1 MTTTT
6 NITYSRIATHR
17 SCPQKF
23 NYSYIRKLQSDREND
38 HPVELIFGNW
48 WHAIRAVNSIA
59 RGVAKKSLRYVPER
73 LSTVDGTEKDPHLW
87 AINIPTLE
95 ELYSE
100 ETPYLGSDLRA
111 TVFAKLRRWESTLS
125 DSQLDLWVERVGA
138 TPYKRLS
145 YTSDRWEEQYH
156 KVNESEAPLAV
167 ELPWS
172 RDLPSLAGE
181 NPHAQVHGYIDEV
194 YLDEKRNIVVVRD
207 HKSNKSLDNRT
218 TVDEMMDSQLQM
230 YAWGVTSWLKEHDLP
245 APKAVAYDR
254 VRMTHPKEPKITLT
268 GTLSKSVTDYDLHTY
283 LDFCMGEDGQGVPF
297 VGRKKDGSG
306 AGVYLA
312 EETVKQALSAPP
324 AVAKWFVRQVTPLNK
339 NIVLSHLRSAVD
351 STFDIQRT
359 YQRAERSREAGRNL
373 GSSCKWCPFAKL
385 CRAEMVG
392 GADGEYDLKD
402 MGLAVKPDSPIR

>member
-1 MTTTT
+1 MTETI
-6 NITYSRIATHR
+6 NVTYSRIATHR

-23 NYSYIRKLQSDREND
+23 NYSYIRKLQTDREQD
-38 HPVELIFGNW
+38 HPVELLFGNW
-48 WHAIRAVNSIA
+48 WHAIRAVDSIA

-73 LSTVDGTEKDPHLW
+73 LSTVDGTEKEPHLW
-87 AINIPTLE
+87 AIELPTLE

-100 ETPYLGSDLRA
+100 ENPHLASDLRA
-111 TVFAKLRRWESTLS
+111 KVFAKLRRWEGTLT
-125 DSQLDLWVERVGA
+125 DAQLDTWVERLGA

-145 YTSDRWEEQYH
+145 YTSERWEEQYH
-156 KVNESEAPLAV
+156 RVNESEAPLAV

-172 RDLPSLAGE
+172 RQLPLLAGE
-181 NPHAQVHGYIDEV
+181 DPNAKVYGYIDEV

-207 HKSNKSLDNRT
+207 HKSNKSLDNRSQ
-218 TVDEMMDSQLQM
+218 VDEMMDSQLQM

-268 GTLSKSVTDYDLHTY
+268 GTLSKAVTDYDLYTY
-283 LDFCMGEDGQGVPF
+283 LNFCMGEDGQGVPF
-297 VGRKKDGSG
+297 EGRKKDGSG

-312 EETVKQALSAPP
+312 EEAVKKSLSSPP

-351 STFDIQRT
+351 STLDMRRT
-359 YQRAERSREAGRNL
+359 YERAERSREAGRNL
-373 GSSCKWCPFAKL
+373 SANCKWCPFAQL

-392 GADGEYDLKD
+392 GADGEYDLQD
-402 MGLAVKPDSPIR
+402 MGLTVKADSPVR